1 MAKLRESA
9 RDALLDVVTDG
20 MTIAVGGFG
29 LSGNPFGLIDAL
41 CETGARDLVI
51 VSNNMGT
58 DGMGLGLLLESRQ
71 VRKVIASYIGEN
83 RLFAKQYLEGQIEV
97 EFSPQGTLA
106 ERLRAGGAGIPAFYT
121 PTGAGTPAADGKP
134 TAPFD
139 GKTCLLERAIVADV
153 SLVHAHTADAEGN
166 LRYRHAAQNFNPLVA
181 MAGRIT
187 IAEAEIVLA
196 DGFLDPDA
204 VTTPGIFVDR
214 LIRADPARKPIE
226 QRTLRQPATVPSMV
240 PSTVPSTVPARAV

>member
-9 RDALLDVVTDG
+9 RDALHDVVTDG
-20 MTIAVGGFG
+20 ITVAVGGFG

-41 CETGARDLVI
+41 RETGARDLVI

-83 RLFAKQYLEGQIEV
+83 RLFAKQYLEGLIEV

-134 TAPFD
+134 TATFD
-139 GKTCLLERAIVADV
+139 GKTCVLERAIVAGV
-153 SLVHAHTADAEGN
+153 ALVHAHTADAEGN
-166 LRYRHAAQNFNPLVA
+166 LRYRYAAQNFNPLVA
-181 MAGRIT
+181 MAGRTT

-196 DGFLDPDA
+196 DGFLDPDS
-204 VTTPGIFVDR
+204 VLTPGIFVDR
-214 LIRADPARKPIE
+214 LVQADPARKPIE
-226 QRTLRQPATVPSMV
+226 QRTLRQPATASTAVPT
-240 PSTVPSTVPARAV
+240 TVPTRAV